1 MTSTA
6 YLLLCAGADT
16 VVNTACSGSG
26 EGDVASK
33 SAVEAACL
41 VTDPP
46 GHRRQNNVSGTLAH
60 DLHLA
65 AVWKQ
70 VKLRMNHCVRP
81 VNFTMVHQ
89 TLLTCQ
95 DA

>member
-1 MTSTA
+1 MHCQHMHAALMMTSTA
-6 YLLLCAGADT
+6 PPVLHAGADT
-16 VVNTACSGSG
+16 LVNTACSGSC
-26 EGDVASK
+26 EGAVASR

-65 AVWKQ
+65 AV
-70 VKLRMNHCVRP
+70 
-81 VNFTMVHQ
+81 
-89 TLLTCQ
+89 
-95 DA
+95 